1 MCAFLLAS
9 FYISQNKRH
18 AHFWW
23 VKRPGE
29 LSVQN
34 LVDPAGF
41 HEHKEPAMFV
51 FGETWDTL
59 PNPKKRGVAVAHAFP
74 LEQGEDALP
83 LVNSGKLKNIPIAM
97 GKRGTPENG
106 VRSSLIQSPGGKGT
120 TYPQNDCVPGSKPDH
135 SSISTSWTLYMTLQ
149 GSFHVRFLFI
159 TERNS
164 TNTHSEGKVP
174 SNLLRRGPQKA
185 SENLFFGGFRSP
197 AKKITFSGLNTKKL
211 KS

>member
-1 MCAFLLAS
+1 MGRGESSRRRGHRKKEMPETWCCLNREPNKMCAFLLVS

-59 PNPKKRGVAVAHAFP
+59 PNPKKGRCSSSCFSLGTRRRCVALSEQWQTQEYTHRHGKTGHPGKWGAFFFDTKPRG
-74 LEQGEDALP
+74 QGHHLP
-83 LVNSGKLKNIPIAM
+83 
-97 GKRGTPENG
+97 
-106 VRSSLIQSPGGKGT
+106 
-120 TYPQNDCVPGSKPDH
+120 
-135 SSISTSWTLYMTLQ
+135 
-149 GSFHVRFLFI
+149 
-159 TERNS
+159 
-164 TNTHSEGKVP
+164 SE
-174 SNLLRRGPQKA
+174 
-185 SENLFFGGFRSP
+185 
-197 AKKITFSGLNTKKL
+197 
-211 KS
+211 